1 MLTEISKKVPLQEV
15 LLGLDY
21 YRRHMSEGKVLVS
34 PWMEES
40 SGLYEPLEEQK

>member
-1 MLTEISKKVPLQEV
+1 MLTDVSKKVPLQEV

-34 PWMEES
+34 AWMEET
-40 SGLYEPLEEQK
+40 SGLDKLIEE